1 MDTKN
6 NPILRAWQDEEVVF
20 LNILLT
26 GNSLIVRKETL
37 KEPMLNVYLQNKIS
51 GIHIMNTAVSGNN
64 SQALRERFAKD
75 VLSYTADK
83 VFILIGT
90 NDLAEHKQLSK
101 ETYQKSAVDDSSAE
115 KDYSSDHAFFITPP
129 AVDETKQ
136 NIGITS

>member
-26 GNSLIVRKETL
+26 ENSLIVRKETL

-101 ETYQKSAVDDSSAE
+101 ETYQKICS
-115 KDYSSDHAFFITPP
+115 
-129 AVDETKQ
+129 
-136 NIGITS
+136 G

>member
-20 LNILLT
+20 FNILLT

-37 KEPMLNVYLQNKIS
+37 KKPMLNVYLQNKIS

-101 ETYQKSAVDDSSAE
+101 ETYQKICSV
-115 KDYSSDHAFFITPP
+115 
-129 AVDETKQ
+129 
-136 NIGITS
+136 

>member
-75 VLSYTADK
+75 VLSYIADK

-101 ETYQKSAVDDSSAE
+101 ETYQKICS
-115 KDYSSDHAFFITPP
+115 
-129 AVDETKQ
+129 
-136 NIGITS
+136 G

>member
-26 GNSLIVRKETL
+26 GNSLFVRKETL
-37 KEPMLNVYLQNKIS
+37 EEPMLNVYLQNKIS

-101 ETYQKSAVDDSSAE
+101 ETYQKICS
-115 KDYSSDHAFFITPP
+115 
-129 AVDETKQ
+129 
-136 NIGITS
+136 G

>member
-6 NPILRAWQDEEVVF
+6 NPILRAWQDEEAVF

-101 ETYQKSAVDDSSAE
+101 ETYQKICS
-115 KDYSSDHAFFITPP
+115 
-129 AVDETKQ
+129 
-136 NIGITS
+136 G

>member
-1 MDTKN
+1 MTLMDTKN

-101 ETYQKSAVDDSSAE
+101 ETYQKICS
-115 KDYSSDHAFFITPP
+115 
-129 AVDETKQ
+129 
-136 NIGITS
+136 G

>member
-37 KEPMLNVYLQNKIS
+37 EEPMLNVYLQNKIS

-101 ETYQKSAVDDSSAE
+101 ETYQKICS
-115 KDYSSDHAFFITPP
+115 
-129 AVDETKQ
+129 
-136 NIGITS
+136 G

>member
-20 LNILLT
+20 LNILLI

-101 ETYQKSAVDDSSAE
+101 ETYQKICS
-115 KDYSSDHAFFITPP
+115 
-129 AVDETKQ
+129 
-136 NIGITS
+136 G

>member
-1 MDTKN
+1 M
-6 NPILRAWQDEEVVF
+6 
-20 LNILLT
+20 
-26 GNSLIVRKETL
+26 IVRKETL
-37 KEPMLNVYLQNKIS
+37 KKPMLNVYLQNKIS

-101 ETYQKSAVDDSSAE
+101 ET
-115 KDYSSDHAFFITPP
+115 
-129 AVDETKQ
+129 
-136 NIGITS
+136 

>member
-1 MDTKN
+1 
-6 NPILRAWQDEEVVF
+6 
-20 LNILLT
+20 
-26 GNSLIVRKETL
+26 
-37 KEPMLNVYLQNKIS
+37 MLNVYLQNKIS

-101 ETYQKSAVDDSSAE
+101 ETYQKNLQWMIVQLKKTIVLIMLSLSRHQQSMRQN
-115 KDYSSDHAFFITPP
+115 K
-129 AVDETKQ
+129 

>member
-51 GIHIMNTAVSGNN
+51 GSHIMNTAVSGNN

-101 ETYQKSAVDDSSAE
+101 ETYQKICS
-115 KDYSSDHAFFITPP
+115 
-129 AVDETKQ
+129 
-136 NIGITS
+136 G